1 MIQVEPAT
9 PHDRD
14 GLLALF
20 RAQYDEHAIEITNA
34 RLAAGVDGVLS
45 DARRGLILVARDTAQ
60 GGKVIGFAGMTFL
73 WSFEH
78 GGPAAWLE
86 ELYVVPERRAQGIGG
101 ALIEEAIDIA
111 DARGCRAVDLEV
123 EASHVRAESLYLRH
137 DFVRHTRSRF
147 VRRL

>member
-14 GLLALF
+14 ALLVLL
-20 RAQYDEHAIEITNA
+20 RAQYDEHAIEITDV
-34 RLAAGVDGVLS
+34 RLAAGVDGVLT
-45 DARRGLILVARDTAQ
+45 DARRGVILVARDMTL
-60 GGKVIGFAGMTFL
+60 GGRIVGFAGMTFL

-86 ELYVVPERRAQGIGG
+86 ELYVVPDRRAVGIGG
-101 ALIEEAIDIA
+101 ALIEEAIDVA
-111 DARGCRAVDLEV
+111 DGRGCRAIDLEV
-123 EASHVRAESLYLRH
+123 EASHARAESLYLRH